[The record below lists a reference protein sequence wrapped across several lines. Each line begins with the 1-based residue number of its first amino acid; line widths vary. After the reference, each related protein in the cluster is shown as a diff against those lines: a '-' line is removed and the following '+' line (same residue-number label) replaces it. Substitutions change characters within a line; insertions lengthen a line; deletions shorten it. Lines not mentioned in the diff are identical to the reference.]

1 MKKTP
6 ILLSTAALTINSL
19 GAVVPVVAANTE
31 RTVSINN
38 LLSDDPISGSSVS
51 LLSAGTSR
59 DVIFLNPEDQN
70 PFFHLLS
77 IDYKNNQMGIQV
89 YEQDDWVI
97 KRIIVAYRDYESGV
111 TEDEADQ
118 QLSKLGVEDGA
129 IWKTVWDYD
138 ANGVSDLYRYV
149 TPKEDNKPVSLAEN
163 LTDIVYY
170 AIEYGHKTGAEWQ
183 DNWWTRGKINYR
195 DCTHSSIFDPETMI
209 CTEGD
214 KGSYKVRMADYTEVE
229 MPTEEIIAWDEE
241 WNAILHKRYE
251 DTRDELIGLR
261 KYLYNVVKILD
272 DTDFALDNLS
282 ITLPK
287 TEGMEDYDEIMPEV
301 TRLQELSRALREYYA
316 SLGSSGDTAELEN
329 LKQERDEL
337 KLEKEALESVK
348 GQLDQENAELRQQ
361 IALLESADD
370 RGLVESE
377 VRQEK
382 VEELTATTETKFV
395 VIERENN
402 DDMGSKG
409 SNSKDMAENVDIDG
423 DMNDVADTMEVPNLG
438 DLEEGV
444 KLNLW
449 WILAAGVGLIAG
461 IGLSLGCFKGSKS
474 RK

>member
-1 MKKTP
+1 M
-6 ILLSTAALTINSL
+6 
-19 GAVVPVVAANTE
+19 
-31 RTVSINN
+31 
-38 LLSDDPISGSSVS
+38 
-51 LLSAGTSR
+51 
-59 DVIFLNPEDQN
+59 
-70 PFFHLLS
+70 
-77 IDYKNNQMGIQV
+77 
-89 YEQDDWVI
+89 
-97 KRIIVAYRDYESGV
+97 
-111 TEDEADQ
+111 
-118 QLSKLGVEDGA
+118 
-129 IWKTVWDYD
+129 
-138 ANGVSDLYRYV
+138 
-149 TPKEDNKPVSLAEN
+149 
-163 LTDIVYY
+163 
-170 AIEYGHKTGAEWQ
+170 
-183 DNWWTRGKINYR
+183 
-195 DCTHSSIFDPETMI
+195 
-209 CTEGD
+209 
-214 KGSYKVRMADYTEVE
+214 
-229 MPTEEIIAWDEE
+229 
-241 WNAILHKRYE
+241 
-251 DTRDELIGLR
+251 
-261 KYLYNVVKILD
+261 KILD
-272 DTDFALDNLS
+272 DADFALDNLS

-337 KLEKEALESVK
+337 KLEKEALESAK

-361 IALLESADD
+361 IALLESADNRD
-370 RGLVESE
+370 LVESE

-402 DDMGSKG
+402 DDMGNKG

-461 IGLSLGCFKGSKS
+461 IGLSLGCFKGSRS

>member
-6 ILLSTAALTINSL
+6 ILLSMAALTISSL
-19 GAVVPVVAANTE
+19 GAVVPVVATNAG
-31 RTVSINN
+31 RTVSISN
-38 LLSDDPISGSSVS
+38 LLSNDPISGNSVS
-51 LLSAGTSR
+51 LLSADTSR

-77 IDYKNNQMGIQV
+77 IDYKNNQMGIQI
-89 YEQDDWVI
+89 YEQGDWVI

-118 QLSKLGVEDGA
+118 QLGKLGVEDDV

-138 ANGVSDLYRYV
+138 ANGASDLYRYII
-149 TPKEDNKPVSLAEN
+149 PKENNKPVSLNEN
-163 LTDIVYY
+163 LTDVVYY

-183 DNWWTRGKINYR
+183 DNWWTRGKISYR

-229 MPTEEIIAWDEE
+229 MPTEEIITWDEE
-241 WNAILHKRYE
+241 WNMVLHKRYE
-251 DTRDELIGLR
+251 EVRDRLMELR
-261 KYLYNVVKILD
+261 DYLYNTAGILD
-272 DTDFALDNLS
+272 GSDQTLDSLE

-287 TEGMEDYDEIMPEV
+287 TEGMEDYDEIMSEIA
-301 TRLQELSRALREYYA
+301 RLQELSRTLREYYA
-316 SLGSSGDTAELEN
+316 NLGNLGDKIELES

-337 KLEKEALESVK
+337 KLEKEALEDARD
-348 GQLDQENAELRQQ
+348 QIEQENAELRRQ
-361 IALLESADD
+361 IALLKNADN
-370 RGLVESE
+370 GGSVESE
-377 VRQEK
+377 TRQEK
-382 VEELTATTETKFV
+382 VEELTATTETKIV

-402 DDMGSKG
+402 DDMESKG
-409 SNSKDMAENVDIDG
+409 SNSKEMAENTDVDG
-423 DMNDVADTMEVPNLG
+423 DMNDATDIMEVPNLG
-438 DLEEGV
+438 GLEEGV

-474 RK
+474 QK